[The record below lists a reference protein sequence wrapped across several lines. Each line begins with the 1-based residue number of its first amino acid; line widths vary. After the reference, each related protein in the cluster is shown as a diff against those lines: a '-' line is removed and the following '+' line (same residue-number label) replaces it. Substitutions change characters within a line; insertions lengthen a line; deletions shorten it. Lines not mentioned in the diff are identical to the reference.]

1 MVKIKITEKRL
12 LMKIQNNGMIN
23 GREIKF
29 FSTVSDPAW
38 GYTNEQRDTFAVEYP
53 KNYDESKKY
62 PLYVIFHSA
71 GHDIYSAVNCMLSPG
86 NHDIYHTPDDMFG
99 LVLDCR
105 ANSDNDND
113 WWWGGNNGIYEAD
126 PVRSGVGKQPVE
138 NRCIATVE
146 WVIENY
152 NIDTERVYAVGNSM
166 GGSGA
171 LGIAFCRGDIFA
183 AIKVNVPAGVRH
195 IADRCCL
202 DTESPEGFS
211 IPEPPVLV
219 DYSAQDDV
227 WSTGHEVLYK
237 SLREKR
243 YALHGYWGKF
253 GHQNNHSII
262 AEHND
267 LVHAI
272 PVFDI
277 KLSEAYAVF
286 TNATTDDKN
295 PWEHKDDCDVSGQV
309 NGFFRFENV
318 ADTESELSMKLWLL
332 TPDEW
337 QTRVQLP
344 EESSTDLTLRRV
356 QKFSLAPGEQFNW
369 TLTAENGESVSGVS
383 AADETGHPVIEGIT
397 VKQQKQTLTITK

>member
-1 MVKIKITEKRL
+1 MVQIRSTEKRL
-12 LMKIQNNGMIN
+12 CMTVQNNGMIN

-29 FSTVSDPAW
+29 FSTVSDSAW
-38 GYTNEQRDTFAVEYP
+38 GYTREQRDTFAVEYP
-53 KNYDESKKY
+53 KNYDETKKY

-71 GHDIYSAVNCMLSPG
+71 GHDVYSTVNCMLFEG

-105 ANSDNDND
+105 ANADNDND
-113 WWWGGNNGIYEAD
+113 WWWGGINAMGDGD
-126 PVRSGVGKQPVE
+126 PARSGTGKQPVE
-138 NRCIATVE
+138 NRCIATVG

-171 LGIAFCRGDIFA
+171 LGIALCRGDIFA
-183 AIKVNVPAGVRH
+183 SIKVNVPAGVRH
-195 IADRCCL
+195 AADRCCL
-202 DTESPEGFS
+202 DTDVPEGFA
-211 IPEPPVLV
+211 IPDPPVVV

-237 SLREKR
+237 SMRDKR
-243 YALHGYWGKF
+243 YALHGYWGEF

-272 PVFDI
+272 PVLEM
-277 KLSEAYAVF
+277 KKSEAYAVF
-286 TNATTDDKN
+286 TNADTDDKN
-295 PWEHKDDCDVSGQV
+295 PWEHKDNCTTAGQV

-318 ADTESELSMKLWLL
+318 NDTESEFSIKLWML

-344 EESSTDLTLRRV
+344 EQATADLTMRRV
-356 QKFSLAPGEQFNW
+356 QKFRLAPGELFKW
-369 TLTAENGESVSGVS
+369 TLTSENGETVSGTS
-383 AADETGHPVIEGIT
+383 AADDTGHPVIENIV
-397 VKQQKQTLTITK
+397 VKQQVQILTLTK